1 MQSHDSESTPPVI
14 VIVNPFKGPTSS
26 EAYRVRGVSI
36 YWSAAGCLSFASF
49 LFLFPL
55 PFPFF
60 SCFLRVVVVVSLV
73 TCHNCMVFLVLS
85 AHREVWKLWGL
96 PYPSMQP
103 FAVRAYLM
111 IIFVFLYLLSRIDDD
126 DDDDDLFANFIAYA
140 WVMAC
145 LCLSVFHAIS
155 FSEFRLFFGGCFSV
169 SSFYDLTRFPSR

>member
-14 VIVNPFKGPTSS
+14 VIVNPFQGPLRVVRPIAC
-26 EAYRVRGVSI
+26 EASQSIEAPRV
-36 YWSAAGCLSFASF
+36 AFLLLPSF
-49 LFLFPL
+49 FPF

-60 SCFLRVVVVVSLV
+60 SCFLLRAVVVSLV

-126 DDDDDLFANFIAYA
+126 DDLFANFIAYA

-155 FSEFRLFFGGCFSV
+155 FSGFQLFFGGCFSV